1 MTITQAASALGV
13 SRSRI
18 FDLLE
23 QGQLSAVKDSRGVFQ
38 IPDNEINHFVKKPVG
53 KPAKGATK

>member
-23 QGQLSAVKDSRGVFQ
+23 QGRLSATKFKRGNVSRT
-38 IPDNEINHFVKKPVG
+38 D
-53 KPAKGATK
+53 